1 MRRPSE
7 RALTVAL
14 LLLCCCS
21 PHVEALLA
29 SAVVPQLG
37 RGRAA
42 LLTTRRLAHHPT
54 ASGAVSQAAVVAA
67 PTNGTGGSDGGLLLM
82 TSYDATIRLL
92 LDEIAATTAG
102 DQIFL
107 QLYLLEGGASSEAVL
122 AALEEAGARRGVRV
136 TFVLDVSYVSMLSRL
151 TEKTTTLIPR
161 VEDLATTQPGWCSCT
176 YGSKPDH
183 SKYALFLRGE
193 GGEGGGS
200 SALLGGM
207 NIGDRFSAWRDFV
220 VRLPSPFAEEL
231 QASLGLEMAAS
242 STEGGKGRAEALA
255 VVTPL
260 AAAVI
265 FVTLGTFALAPPLA
279 AAAAATSAPSAT
291 VAALYA
297 AVAVAAVASAARGVA
312 APMTIAMS
320 SLFAALS
327 AAPLLVAAGALAPG
341 ADAASVGGAFA
352 AAAAVAALFSATLGA
367 ASSRGRYDFSP
378 SRELVALARAAT
390 YDRSAL
396 GDALAP
402 LRAPALP
409 SDRPFAPPRAAAA
422 AAAAAATAAA
432 AAPAEAGQPRERRY
446 LDALSIEAE
455 VCSLGE
461 SPYLDCSPVQFCAN
475 RRALDR
481 YEIEPAF
488 RALFA
493 DETLTHYRVAMA
505 YLGPRWGIELIELAL
520 RRGAHVELLLPA
532 RANVYAHANL
542 LAAQRLLD
550 GNWPNLRLRLDPEM
564 MHAKATL
571 ARDADGRMTAFLGSA
586 NLVRG
591 SMNLPVWLR
600 LLPFDELN
608 VLVRDPAFCARLDGA
623 MDELFE
629 RAQPVEPAQR
639 LVAASDW
646 YSARSAWLD
655 ELWQ

>member
-1 MRRPSE
+1 MPVVGAFPICGMGTRVRSE
-7 RALTVAL
+7 RALAL
-14 LLLCCCS
+14 LLLCCSCS
-21 PHVEALLA
+21 PHAEALLA
-29 SAVVPQLG
+29 AAVLPQLS

-42 LLTTRRLAHHPT
+42 LLTTRRLPHPT
-54 ASGAVSQAAVVAA
+54 AVSQAAAVVAA

-82 TSYDATIRLL
+82 TSYEATIRLL

-161 VEDLATTQPGWCSCT
+161 VEDLATTQPAWCSCT

-242 STEGGKGRAEALA
+242 SAEGGKGRAEAIA

-260 AAAVI
+260 TAAVI

-279 AAAAATSAPSAT
+279 AAAATTSAPSAT

-297 AVAVAAVASAARGVA
+297 AVAAAAVASAARGVA
-312 APMTIAMS
+312 APLTVAMS

-327 AAPLLVAAGALAPG
+327 AAPLLVAAGTLAPG
-341 ADAASVGGAFA
+341 ADATSVGVAFA
-352 AAAAVAALFSATLGA
+352 AAAALAALFSATLGA

-378 SRELVALARAAT
+378 SRELAALARAAT

-422 AAAAAATAAA
+422 AAA
-432 AAPAEAGQPRERRY
+432 PAEAGEPRERRY
-446 LDALSIEAE
+446 LDALSVEAE

-461 SPYLDCSPVQFCAN
+461 SAYLDCSPVQFCAN

-505 YLGPRWGIELIELAL
+505 YLGPRWGTELVELAL

-608 VLVRDPAFCARLDGA
+608 VLVRDPAFCERLDGA

-629 RAQPVEPAQR
+629 RAPPVEPAQR

>member
-1 MRRPSE
+1 MRPSQL
-7 RALTVAL
+7 AAAL
-14 LLLCCCS
+14 LRLLCCCS
-21 PHVEALLA
+21 PPHAEALLA
-29 SAVVPQLG
+29 TALVPQLG

-42 LLTTRRLAHHPT
+42 LQTTGRLAHPT
-54 ASGAVSQAAVVAA
+54 ASGAVSQVAAFTA

-82 TSYDATIRLL
+82 TSYEATIRLL

-122 AALEEAGARRGVRV
+122 AALEEAGAQRGVRV

-161 VEDLATTQPGWCSCT
+161 VEDLATTQPAWCSCT

-297 AVAVAAVASAARGVA
+297 AVAAAAVASAARGVA
-312 APMTIAMS
+312 APMTVAMS

-327 AAPLLVAAGALAPG
+327 AAPLLVAAGTLAPG

-378 SRELVALARAAT
+378 SRELAALARAAT

-409 SDRPFAPPRAAAA
+409 SDRPFAPRRAAAA
-422 AAAAAATAAA
+422 AAAAAAAS
-432 AAPAEAGQPRERRY
+432 AEAGEPRERRY

-505 YLGPRWGIELIELAL
+505 YLGPRWGIELVELAL